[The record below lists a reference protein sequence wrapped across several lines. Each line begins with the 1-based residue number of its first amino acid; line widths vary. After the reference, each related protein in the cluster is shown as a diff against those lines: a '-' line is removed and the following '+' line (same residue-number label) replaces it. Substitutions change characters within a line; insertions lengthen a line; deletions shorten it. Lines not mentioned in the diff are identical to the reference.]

1 MNKLIDFNCKFFSKM
16 KTLAKGFSTL
26 AMEAEFQS
34 VKTNLKNVREKLA
47 LVRKENNLYDAR
59 LVAVSKLKSVEHIR
73 AAYEE
78 GKERRGEEK
87 SFWSDFSD
95 LGQRV
100 FGENY
105 VQELVEKFPQ
115 LPEDIEWHMIGE
127 EGHNYDFS
135 GFFFFFPAPGHV
147 TSSNVRKLLQV
158 KNLACLETIDSV
170 KSATKINKVL
180 VEQNRNLNVF
190 VQVNTSGEES
200 KFGAE
205 PEEAIELIRS
215 VKNCS
220 NLSFKGLMTI
230 GDLFIFFYIPS
241 SFLLLR

>member
-1 MNKLIDFNCKFFSKM
+1 
-16 KTLAKGFSTL
+16 
-26 AMEAEFQS
+26 
-34 VKTNLKNVREKLA
+34 V
-47 LVRKENNLYDAR
+47 
-59 LVAVSKLKSVEHIR
+59 
-73 AAYEE
+73 
-78 GKERRGEEK
+78 
-87 SFWSDFSD
+87 
-95 LGQRV
+95 
-100 FGENY
+100 ENY

-127 EGHNYDFS
+127 EGHNYYFS
-135 GFFFFFPAPGHV
+135 CFFFFFSSSPGHV

-220 NLSFKGLMTI
+220 NLSFRGLMTI
-230 GDLFIFFYIPS
+230 GDFSIFFFLFFFFLFFFFLGKLNGDAREDFTRLVSLKNEVSKEFEIPLS
-241 SFLLLR
+241 EIELSMGMSGDFETALKMGSTNVRIGSTIFGARPKKN